1 MMKKAAMAGALGF
14 GLLIAL
20 LLSMFLI
27 IASDEDSG
35 GSGSGLYISV
45 NLSAEVLA
53 HQPMVEKYAQQNGI
67 SDYVYVLLAIIQV
80 ESEGKLEDVMQ
91 SSESAGLPVNTL
103 GTEDSIKQ
111 GCKYFAELVAKADRL
126 GCDMDAIIQAY
137 NYGSGFLDFVA
148 KNGKRYTFELAQEVS
163 RQHSGGVK
171 VTYKN
176 EISTPINGGWRYN
189 YGNMFYVKLV
199 KQFLTQRGGDA
210 LGSDV
215 QNRIVEIARN
225 SGSYGIPA
233 TSGLCE
239 TWVEAVYRKAGVSIN
254 NICCAGKNRSLYAV
268 SKSSANI
275 PIGAMIY
282 NDPAVYHSRTTDS
295 YCGLNAGHVGI
306 YIGNGQ
312 IASNIGGVAF
322 DTIESWTAYYGFGGW
337 GWGGAVVA
345 QK

>member
-1 MMKKAAMAGALGF
+1 MKKAAMAGALGF

-35 GSGSGLYISV
+35 GSGSGLYIGV

-53 HQPMVEKYAQQNGI
+53 HQPMVEKYARQNGI

-103 GTEDSIKQ
+103 GTENSIKQ

-126 GCDMDAIIQAY
+126 SCDMDAIIQAY

-148 KNGKRYTFELAQEVS
+148 KNGKRYTFELAQEFS
-163 RQHSGGVK
+163 RQRSGGVK
-171 VTYKN
+171 VIYKN
-176 EISTPINGGWRYN
+176 AISTPINGGWRYN

-215 QNRIVEIARN
+215 QNRIAEIARN
-225 SGSYGIPA
+225 SGSYSIPA
-233 TSGLCE
+233 TGGLCE
-239 TWVEAVYRKAGVSIN
+239 TWVEAVYRKAGVPIN

-268 SKSSANI
+268 SKSSADI
-275 PIGAMIY
+275 PLGAMVY
-282 NDPAVYHSRTTDS
+282 NDPAVYQSRTNDT
-295 YCGLNAGHVGI
+295 CGRNAGHVGI

-312 IASNIGGVAF
+312 IISNIGGTTI
-322 DTIESWTAYYGFGGW
+322 DTVEGWTAYYGFGGW
-337 GWGGAVVA
+337 GWGGAVVP

>member
-35 GSGSGLYISV
+35 GSGSGLYIGV

-53 HQPMVEKYAQQNGI
+53 HQPMVEKYARQNGI

-111 GCKYFAELVAKADRL
+111 GCKYFAELVAKADRS
-126 GCDMDAIIQAY
+126 GCDMDTVIQAY

-148 KNGKRYTFELAQEVS
+148 KNGKRYTFELAQEFS

-199 KQFLTQRGGDA
+199 KQYLTQNGGDA
-210 LGSDV
+210 LGTDA
-215 QNRIVEIARN
+215 QNRIVEVARN
-225 SGSYGIPA
+225 S
-233 TSGLCE
+233 E
-239 TWVEAVYRKAGVSIN
+239 K
-254 NICCAGKNRSLYAV
+254 
-268 SKSSANI
+268 
-275 PIGAMIY
+275 
-282 NDPAVYHSRTTDS
+282 
-295 YCGLNAGHVGI
+295 
-306 YIGNGQ
+306 
-312 IASNIGGVAF
+312 
-322 DTIESWTAYYGFGGW
+322 
-337 GWGGAVVA
+337 
-345 QK
+345 

>member
-1 MMKKAAMAGALGF
+1 MKKAAMAGAMGF

-35 GSGSGLYISV
+35 GSGSGLYIGV

-53 HQPMVEKYAQQNGI
+53 HQPMVEKYARQNGI

-126 GCDMDAIIQAY
+126 GCDMDAVIQAY

-148 KNGKRYTFELAQEVS
+148 RNGKRYIFELAQEFS

-176 EISTPINGGWRYN
+176 EISTPINGGWRYS

-199 KQFLTQRGGDA
+199 KQYLTLTGGDA
-210 LGSDV
+210 LGTDA
-215 QNRIVEIARN
+215 QNRIVEVARN
-225 SGSYGIPA
+225 SEKYGISA
-233 TSGLCE
+233 AGGYCE
-239 TWVEAVYRKAGVSIN
+239 AWAEEVYRKAGVSIDKH
-254 NICCAGKNRSLYAV
+254 CCAGKNRALYTV
-268 SKSSANI
+268 GKSSKNI
-275 PIGAMIY
+275 PLGAMVY
-282 NDPAVYHSRTTDS
+282 NDPAVYQSRTTDS

-312 IASNIGGVAF
+312 IISNIGGTVI
-322 DTIESWTAYYGFGGW
+322 DTVEGWTAYYGFGGW
-337 GWGGAVVA
+337 GWGGAVVP